1 MIKIICVGK
10 IKEAYF
16 REAIAEYQ
24 KRLTKYTKLE
34 IVELMDVNHK
44 EIAVILE
51 KEKEKI
57 LSKIAPKDFVIIL
70 AIEGKSIDSVALAN
84 KIEVLQNA
92 SSDITFVIGGSY
104 GLHDEVKKR
113 GDYLLSFSKLTFPH
127 QIFRILLLE
136 QIYRSYRI
144 MKNETYH
151 K

>member
-1 MIKIICVGK
+1 MIKIIGVGK

-57 LSKIAPKDFVIIL
+57 
-70 AIEGKSIDSVALAN
+70 
-84 KIEVLQNA
+84 
-92 SSDITFVIGGSY
+92 
-104 GLHDEVKKR
+104 
-113 GDYLLSFSKLTFPH
+113 
-127 QIFRILLLE
+127 
-136 QIYRSYRI
+136 
-144 MKNETYH
+144 
-151 K
+151 